1 MDDKNYNQVKPDFA
15 KVAKLEGTGFVR
27 HSDGSITPLKVG
39 MLLKTGDVVVTN
51 PGALASIQLA
61 EGDAIPCG
69 GENGD
74 AVAIDDTILDFFE
87 DAQDVKIADGLN
99 LNEVLGD
106 LNNLEATAAGNSDFA
121 FGANAIR
128 TSGTPN
134 FIPFNYFNP
143 YSGLTTNVSQPAQ
156 QSAPQFGQPVLQ
168 QNSIPP
174 GQPFVPPPP
183 PPVTVIN
190 VETREII
197 TNVIT
202 VGDPTVNNEYTDET
216 TRTIDTETN
225 KEIVVITRYWK
236 DTTTTVTTT
245 TTTKVIETT
254 TIYSDG
260 SRTTTSTD
268 PVITSDTKTNTEVKT
283 REEIIYSGTEDPIIT
298 TTYIENTVVNPV
310 TTNSSQ
316 LIDTNTTTVTDDEK
330 DTITTTVTRTYEDN
344 TTTVTTTTTTR
355 TPVYTITYSNGT
367 TETEYGDPIV
377 TTTTSETSTTT
388 PRIETE
394 VNVVTDPDE
403 DQRGGPQGNNGFG
416 NGDDPAPGNSLD
428 NNNAENNTTPPV
440 DDPTNPPPET
450 DGQNPGNDKDVGGS
464 PWDGETGDSGN
475 PGNGNHQDEID
486 TDTNNPPGQQEGT
499 NQSVLDPDPG
509 IDTGKDSQQ
518 NNGHG
523 NGDQT
528 APGNSGGNNNAENST
543 VPLKDVLDP
552 TPISTPT
559 PIQTVLPDTTTT
571 GSGKNNSGGGGK
583 GGGKSIDTS
592 SMLIDDPVNI
602 EIEKPIVDNGNW

>member
-1 MDDKNYNQVKPDFA
+1 MEIA

-27 HSDGSITPLKVG
+27 HPDGSITPLKLG
-39 MLLKTGDVVVTN
+39 MELKTGDIVVTN
-51 PGALASIQLA
+51 PGGFASIQLA

-74 AVAIDDTILDFFE
+74 AVAIDDTVLDFFE
-87 DAQDVKIADGLN
+87 DAQDVKVADAKN
-99 LNEVLGD
+99 LNDVLKD

-121 FGANAIR
+121 FGANLITA
-128 TSGTPN
+128 N
-134 FIPFNYFNP
+134 FNPFNYHDP
-143 YSGLTTNVSQPAQ
+143 YSGLATNVSQPAQ
-156 QSAPQFGQPVLQ
+156 QPAPQFGQPVLQ

-174 GQPFVPPPP
+174 GQQPFVPPPPPPPP
-183 PPVTVIN
+183 PPVTVIS

-197 TNVIT
+197 TNVVT
-202 VGDPTVNNEYTDET
+202 VGDPTVSNEYTDET

-254 TIYSDG
+254 TTYSDG

-268 PVITSDTKTNTEVKT
+268 PVITSDTKTDTEVNT
-283 REEIIYSGTEDPIIT
+283 REEVIYSGTEDPIIT
-298 TTYIENTVVNPV
+298 TDYIENTVVDPV
-310 TTNSSQ
+310 TTNSSK
-316 LIDTNTTTVTDDEK
+316 LIDTNTTTVTDDEE
-330 DTITTTVTRTYEDN
+330 DTITTTVTRTYEDT

-367 TETEYGDPIV
+367 TETEYGTPVV
-377 TTTTSETSTTT
+377 TTSTSESSSTI
-388 PRIETE
+388 PRLETE
-394 VNVVTDPDE
+394 TTVIEDPD
-403 DQRGGPQGNNGFG
+403 
-416 NGDDPAPGNSLD
+416 DD
-428 NNNAENNTTPPV
+428 TT
-440 DDPTNPPPET
+440 
-450 DGQNPGNDKDVGGS
+450 GQNPGNDKDVGGS

-486 TDTNNPPGQQEGT
+486 TDTNNPPGQQDGT
-499 NQSVLDPDPG
+499 NQPVLDPDPG
-509 IDTGKDSQQ
+509 INTGGGSQQ

-528 APGNSGGNNNAENST
+528 PPGNSGGNNNAENST
-543 VPLKDVLDP
+543 VPLEDLLDPDP
-552 TPISTPT
+552 TPIPT
-559 PIQTVLPDTTTT
+559 PVETVLPDTTTT
-571 GSGKNNSGGGGK
+571 GNGKNNSGGGGGK
-583 GGGKSIDTS
+583 GGGKSVDNS
-592 SMLIDDPVNI
+592 SMLIDDPINI